1 MDRLDFLK
9 NVAGAAMAPT
19 LLKDLVNITD
29 DDKVLITE
37 PGRKKI
43 AIDIHAL
50 TGCSIHGLGGKKL
63 APKEILDIYF
73 KTGILIYSSK
83 RPDGT
88 EITHHPITV
97 IE

>member
-1 MDRLDFLK
+1 MNRSEFFQSA
-9 NVAGAAMAPT
+9 VAAAATPT
-19 LLKDLVNITD
+19 LLKDLIDIEN
-29 DDKVLITE
+29 DKVIISE

-43 AIDIHAL
+43 AIDVHAL
-50 TGCSIHGLGGKKL
+50 TGCLVNGPGGKKFTPAEL
-63 APKEILDIYF
+63 LDIYF

-83 RPDGT
+83 RPDGS